1 MVPTSKG
8 LSFAYS
14 TVCVLTA
21 IGDRS
26 TIVHSQTIV
35 ATLLVTRGA
44 SMRFIFFLFSLIV
57 VSSIASAAP
66 PALRQSGFEPN
77 AKGEPIRWTTW
88 AARPEIAPRT
98 FVAHDSSRNRGDA
111 GSLAVAAEGNPA
123 AYGGWE
129 GLVADI
135 QPEKWYRFTAC
146 YQAEGLTDESLQIVA
161 RLDWSEASGKRAGR
175 PDYAYTVTD
184 EGGWKRVRLEAPA
197 PAEAAAV
204 KIQLFLSHSANGR
217 VWWDDVSLSPI
228 ETPSARLVRVASV
241 NLQPRKTGSREI
253 SVGRFLDVVESRVP
267 EEADIIL
274 LPEGI
279 TVVGTGKSYSEVAE
293 PIPGPTTQ
301 ALAEAARAKKA
312 YLAAGIY
319 ERDGQTIYN
328 TAVLLDRQGEVVGK
342 YRKVYLPREEI
353 EGGLTPGDAYP
364 VFTTDFGKVG
374 LMICWDI
381 QYADPARAL
390 ALAGAELLL
399 TPIWGGNEALG
410 KARAIE
416 NHVFVATSG
425 YNYPTLVMDP
435 DGEILA
441 QAEDEGTVALTTI
454 DLNKRYVD
462 PWLGHMRGR
471 FMNELR
477 LDVPVRPSAH

>member
-1 MVPTSKG
+1 
-8 LSFAYS
+8 
-14 TVCVLTA
+14 
-21 IGDRS
+21 
-26 TIVHSQTIV
+26 
-35 ATLLVTRGA
+35 
-44 SMRFIFFLFSLIV
+44 MRFIFFLFSLIV

-217 VWWDDVSLSPI
+217 SGGMTFRSP
-228 ETPSARLVRVASV
+228 PSRLR
-241 NLQPRKTGSREI
+241 R
-253 SVGRFLDVVESRVP
+253 
-267 EEADIIL
+267 
-274 LPEGI
+274 
-279 TVVGTGKSYSEVAE
+279 
-293 PIPGPTTQ
+293 PG
-301 ALAEAARAKKA
+301 
-312 YLAAGIY
+312 
-319 ERDGQTIYN
+319 
-328 TAVLLDRQGEVVGK
+328 
-342 YRKVYLPREEI
+342 
-353 EGGLTPGDAYP
+353 
-364 VFTTDFGKVG
+364 
-374 LMICWDI
+374 
-381 QYADPARAL
+381 
-390 ALAGAELLL
+390 
-399 TPIWGGNEALG
+399 
-410 KARAIE
+410 
-416 NHVFVATSG
+416 
-425 YNYPTLVMDP
+425 
-435 DGEILA
+435 
-441 QAEDEGTVALTTI
+441 
-454 DLNKRYVD
+454 
-462 PWLGHMRGR
+462 
-471 FMNELR
+471 
-477 LDVPVRPSAH
+477 

>member
-1 MVPTSKG
+1 MPTPW
-8 LSFAYS
+8 
-14 TVCVLTA
+14 TA
-21 IGDRS
+21 ETLWPAQGE
-26 TIVHSQTIV
+26 QIV
-35 ATLLVTRGA
+35 AASLLARKVRLEFELVARVILHQALHYILGSPESSGYPA
-44 SMRFIFFLFSLIV
+44 SLIV

-66 PALRQSGFEPN
+66 LELRQSGFEPN

-98 FVAHDSSRNRGDA
+98 FVAHDSSRSRGDA

-135 QPEKWYRFTAC
+135 QPEKWYRFSAH
-146 YQAEGLTDESLQIVA
+146 YQAEGLTDESLQFVA

-184 EGGWKRVRLEAPA
+184 EGGWRRVRLEAPA

-204 KIQLFLSHSANGR
+204 KIQLFLFHSANGR
-217 VWWDDVSLSPI
+217 VWWDEVSLAPI
-228 ETPSARLVRVASV
+228 ETPSPRLVRVASV
-241 NLQPRKTGSREI
+241 NLQPRKTGSREV

-293 PIPGPTTQ
+293 PIPGPTTR

-319 ERDGQTIYN
+319 ERDGQAIYN

-353 EGGLTPGDAYP
+353 EGGLAARGESMVSCQVCLIPLHVA
-364 VFTTDFGKVG
+364 VG
-374 LMICWDI
+374 
-381 QYADPARAL
+381 RA
-390 ALAGAELLL
+390 
-399 TPIWGGNEALG
+399 GGHGMPCPYVAIRAVLG
-410 KARAIE
+410 
-416 NHVFVATSG
+416 FATG
-425 YNYPTLVMDP
+425 C
-435 DGEILA
+435 
-441 QAEDEGTVALTTI
+441 
-454 DLNKRYVD
+454 
-462 PWLGHMRGR
+462 
-471 FMNELR
+471 
-477 LDVPVRPSAH
+477 